1 MGLQRDRKSERGMQR
16 PGLRESRNRRK
27 MVEEKGREEEREAKI
42 YKRERVRWMRE
53 KGDGGN

>member
-1 MGLQRDRKSERGMQR
+1 
-16 PGLRESRNRRK
+16 